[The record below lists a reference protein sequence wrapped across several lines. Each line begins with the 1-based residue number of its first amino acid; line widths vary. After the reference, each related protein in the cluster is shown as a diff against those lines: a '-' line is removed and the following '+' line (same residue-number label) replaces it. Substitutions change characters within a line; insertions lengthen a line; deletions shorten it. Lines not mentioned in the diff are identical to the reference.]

1 MVDVVAGHMVAPYNV
16 VTERRKQ
23 RASITRDL
31 SKATVKEHQRRALEL
46 RLTGMSHRAIADA
59 LGVSDHTTIGK
70 RVNTALKEITR
81 EPAEAVRDMEL
92 ERLDRM
98 LVAIWDKVAD
108 GDVTALDRALKIQDR
123 RAKYLGL
130 DAPTKTQDVTISAL
144 SPEEKRARWKEL
156 TGHEWVPA
164 PLAKVDE

>member
-1 MVDVVAGHMVAPYNV
+1 MVAPYNV
-16 VTERRKQ
+16 VTERKKQ

-46 RLTGMSHRAIADA
+46 RLTGMSHRAIAEA

-98 LVAIWDKVAD
+98 LVAIWDKVAG
-108 GDVTALDRALKIQDR
+108 GDVAALDRALKIQDR
-123 RAKYLGL
+123 RARYLGL
-130 DAPTKTQDVTISAL
+130 DAPTKTQEVPMASLTDEQLKA
-144 SPEEKRARWKEL
+144 KWKEL
-156 TGHEWVPA
+156 TG
-164 PLAKVDE
+164 LDYVDDE

>member
-1 MVDVVAGHMVAPYNV
+1 MKYASPIRV
-16 VTERRKQ
+16 VTERKKQ
-23 RASITRDL
+23 RASVKRDL

-46 RLTGMSHRAIADA
+46 RLTGMSHRAIAEA

-81 EPAEAVRDMEL
+81 EPAEAVRNMEL

-98 LVAIWDKVAD
+98 LVAIWDKVSD
-108 GDVTALDRALKIQDR
+108 GDVQALDRALKIQDR

-156 TGHEWVPA
+156 TGHDWVPA
-164 PLAKVDE
+164 PLAKVEE